1 MSSLSEWTWE
11 VLRRER
17 RRRRRWRWVN
27 TAVNVERIEE
37 LVVRAADEAGE
48 EFLVDRGN
56 TDDEVLLGQDGVEPV
71 GSHHVGGYGEP
82 VEVGR
87 FTVGYILILRNTWD
101 MASRRSELGSSR
113 GPRCAEDRDR
123 TPLPLKRND

>member
-1 MSSLSEWTWE
+1 MSSLSEWTWK
-11 VLRRER
+11 VLRGE
-17 RRRRRWRWVN
+17 RRRWRWRVD
-27 TAVNVERIEE
+27 TAINVERIEE
-37 LVVRAADEAGE
+37 LVVRAADEARE
-48 EFLVDRGN
+48 ELLVDRGN

-82 VEVGR
+82 GKVGR
-87 FTVGYILILRNTWD
+87 VTVRNILILRNTWD

-123 TPLPLKRND
+123 TRLRLKRNV